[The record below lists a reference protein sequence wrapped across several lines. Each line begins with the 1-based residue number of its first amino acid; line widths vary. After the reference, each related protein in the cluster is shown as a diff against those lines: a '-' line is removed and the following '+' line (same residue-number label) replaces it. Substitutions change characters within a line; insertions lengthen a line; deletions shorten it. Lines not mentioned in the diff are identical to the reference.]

1 MSAEN
6 AETAEPRTV
15 VVDLGKKK
23 RKDVKKLRKGEG
35 RLMERIGELVEQM
48 KAEGQLTA
56 GAETVV
62 VVVERKKKNTM
73 RFPGLR

>member
-23 RKDVKKLRKGEG
+23 RKDVRKLRKGEG
-35 RLMERIGELVEQM
+35 RLMDRIGELVEQM
-48 KAEGQLTA
+48 KADGQLTA